1 MVDSDR
7 KNVIVV
13 LESKGD
19 EDSDDN
25 FEICFSNENGKYSD
39 LALIKKKLI
48 AKSERVQNSL
58 KDRDLIFKRQ
68 SDIKEGVWVVVSE
81 DSPVKSGSII
91 KCTFKTSAKRSLHAA
106 TTDAAVM
113 DPSSMPLVSNDEFIK
128 ELVVENVSTP
138 VTIYDHSSQNVSTY
152 DISHDNFFVLPQ
164 ELIALKLQLKSTYYE
179 VGSRIRMNGKI
190 YGQTLSISKTSNLQ
204 FELIMKKS
212 CEIFRQKWTESA

>member
-25 FEICFSNENGKYSD
+25 FEIGFSNENGKYSD

-48 AKSERVQNSL
+48 SKSERVQNSL
-58 KDRDLIFKRQ
+58 KDRELVFKRQ

-106 TTDAAVM
+106 TIGIYNRK
-113 DPSSMPLVSNDEFIK
+113 LIK
-128 ELVVENVSTP
+128 L
-138 VTIYDHSSQNVSTY
+138 
-152 DISHDNFFVLPQ
+152 
-164 ELIALKLQLKSTYYE
+164 
-179 VGSRIRMNGKI
+179 
-190 YGQTLSISKTSNLQ
+190 
-204 FELIMKKS
+204 
-212 CEIFRQKWTESA
+212 